1 MLMKWV
7 SGLHVETTQ
16 VIASPIDMRSIG
28 KIIRKVYRT
37 IIVELYLD
45 SAANNPYNPDFWR
58 RLRKIYIIRILMS
71 LAVILLFTPLMC
83 MADRL
88 DDRMTA
94 LKPVVAIDM
103 MMKELVESQ
112 GQELELI
119 KLLEQDPGDDNQL
132 VLEYS
137 VTSEEGA
144 DNSIYQ
150 WAYRSTEGIKFN
162 SFDQLVVFSR
172 EDNFELVPVSECAED
187 IHNKLEQYLQ
197 AITKNDIN
205 LWTRYYS
212 F

>member
-1 MLMKWV
+1 MV
-7 SGLHVETTQ
+7 
-16 VIASPIDMRSIG
+16 SPIDMRSIG
-28 KIIRKVYRT
+28 KMIRKVYRT

-45 SAANNPYNPDFWR
+45 SAFHNPYNPDSWR
-58 RLRKIYIIRILMS
+58 IYRTCFIITILIHIAIGIPIIIAMNWE
-71 LAVILLFTPLMC
+71 AG
-83 MADRL
+83 RL
-88 DDRMTA
+88 DNREKA

-119 KLLEQDPGDDNQL
+119 KLLEQDPGNDNQL

-137 VTSEEGA
+137 VSSE
-144 DNSIYQ
+144 DSTDYCIYQ

-162 SFDQLVVFSR
+162 SFDQLVVSSR
-172 EDNFELVPVSECAED
+172 EDNFELVPVSEYAED
-187 IHNKLEQYLQ
+187 IHDELDQYLR

-205 LWTRYYS
+205 LWIRFYS